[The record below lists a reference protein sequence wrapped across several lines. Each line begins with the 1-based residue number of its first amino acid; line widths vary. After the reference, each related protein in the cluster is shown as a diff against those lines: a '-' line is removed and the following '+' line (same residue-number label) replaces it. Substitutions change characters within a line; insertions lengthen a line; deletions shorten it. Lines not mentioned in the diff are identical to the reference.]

1 MSKVWFW
8 FFFNNENVTGYKV
21 RAEILNLCNINN
33 TSKLLMV
40 GGKCVWKPVRAAI
53 FTDEAID
60 HPQI

>member
-1 MSKVWFW
+1 M
-8 FFFNNENVTGYKV
+8 FFFYNKNVIGYKV

-33 TSKLLMV
+33 TSKLLMI
-40 GGKCVWKPVRAAI
+40 GGKCVWKPVHAAI